1 MDCGTVG
8 CPVFLDPT
16 PLISRGSTEEKFVK
30 GLTLWSPNFE
40 TRATCTIL
48 IRNALYQLALRNGA
62 NCTLKLTV
70 FLELPGYLVLGE
82 EEKQVV
88 APDEC
93 LKNEFR
99 RKIYKQPISIIF
111 QNAYC
116 AYHRHANSQSSKVA
130 FTIAFFAAVN
140 HNFDH
145 MQWTLKHRNTQ
156 NRLKFTNHK
165 AQTMTFWT
173 RYSRVLFPKRSVK
186 MIDGSEKRNCQLAF
200 EFQDS
205 HVCEKCSKQ

>member
-111 QNAYC
+111 PEC
-116 AYHRHANSQSSKVA
+116 LLHLSQTCELAK
-130 FTIAFFAAVN
+130 FKRCL
-140 HNFDH
+140 HNC
-145 MQWTLKHRNTQ
+145 
-156 NRLKFTNHK
+156 
-165 AQTMTFWT
+165 
-173 RYSRVLFPKRSVK
+173 LFCCRQS
-186 MIDGSEKRNCQLAF
+186 
-200 EFQDS
+200 
-205 HVCEKCSKQ
+205 